1 MLHHT
6 KGIVLRSIKYGET
19 SVIVSIYTE
28 LFGIQSYLINGVRKS
43 SKRSTGSAASF
54 QPAALLDLIVYHNDL
69 KQLQRV
75 REFSWSYLYDHIFF
89 DVRKNAVSLYMVEVL
104 QKCFKQPEQNESL
117 YNFIEDALIHL
128 DKADQAVVGNFA
140 LYFSLHLA
148 VFFGFRI
155 EDNYSPQK
163 NNILDLQEGVFTST
177 HPSHA
182 HYIDGSLAETTS
194 QLLKTMQPE
203 ELQQIRLNQSTRRQ
217 LLQAYEDYYA
227 LHLPEFGKLKSLP
240 VLQELLS

>member
-43 SKRSTGSAASF
+43 SRRSAGSAASF
-54 QPAALLDLIVYHNDL
+54 QPAALLDLVVYHNDL

-75 REFSWSYLYDHIFF
+75 REYQWSYLYERVFF
-89 DVRKNAVSLYMVEVL
+89 DVRKNAVSLYMVELL
-104 QKCFKQPEQNESL
+104 QKSFKQPEKNETL
-117 YNFIEDALIHL
+117 YEFIEDAFIHL
-128 DKADQAVVGNFA
+128 DKAEEAVVGNFA
-140 LYFSLHLA
+140 LYFALHLA

-155 EDNYSPQK
+155 EDNYDPVK
-163 NNILDLQEGVFTST
+163 NKILDLEEGVFTST
-177 HPSHA
+177 TPSHF
-182 HYIDGSLAETTS
+182 HYLEGQLAETTS
-194 QLLKTMQPE
+194 QLLKTMQPG
-203 ELQQIRLNQSTRRQ
+203 ELTQIRLNQSARRQ

-227 LHLPEFGKLKSLP
+227 LHLPEFGRLKSLP

>member
-1 MLHHT
+1 MLHNT

-43 SKRSTGSAASF
+43 SKRSAGSAASF
-54 QPAALLDLIVYHNDL
+54 QPAALLDLVVYHNDL

-75 REFSWSYLYDHIFF
+75 REFRWSHLYEYVFF
-89 DVRKNAVSLYMVEVL
+89 DVRKNAVSLYMVELL
-104 QKCFKQPEQNESL
+104 QKCFKEPEQNEPL
-117 YNFIEDALIHL
+117 YNFIEDAFIHL
-128 DKADQAVVGNFA
+128 DRAEEAVVGNFA

-148 VFFGFRI
+148 GFFGFRI
-155 EDNYSPQK
+155 EDNYGQQK
-163 NNILDLQEGVFTST
+163 NNILDLQEGLFTSAP
-177 HPSHA
+177 PSHSY
-182 HYIDGSLAETTS
+182 YIEGLLAETTS
-194 QLLKTMQPE
+194 QLLKTMQPG
-203 ELQQIRLNQSTRRQ
+203 ELKQMRLNQSTRRQ

-227 LHLPEFGKLKSLP
+227 LHLPEFGRLKSLP